1 MTLQSILDSKIRI
14 QYAPRDLRATITD
27 ELTVPN
33 PKYAKARAMGFSTYN
48 IPRMIKLY
56 EHIGNGIVLP
66 RGYLNRLLQIAPD
79 AEVTDHRLTL
89 PAAGFTSKI
98 ELRDYQAPV
107 IPAAIKAQQ
116 GVIVAPCGSGKTEMG
131 MEFVAR
137 VDQPTL
143 WLTHTKDL
151 ANQSRDRAV
160 SRLGLSKKEIGFIG
174 GDTFRVGQRFTVGMV
189 PTLAKRNLLDLTSQ
203 FGCIVIDECHHV
215 FKDAKSVGTFQKVI
229 SSFPARYRI
238 GLTATPHR
246 SDGLVETMFYV
257 LGPKIIEVEQGALKD
272 AGQVIAPTV
281 RFIETGWEFEY
292 REDFNELLGA
302 MVEDAERNQLLL
314 DVLAGHVE
322 GHHSLILGDRI
333 SHLQEILNRVVNL
346 KPGMTNRTAI
356 VTGETPKAWRE
367 KIMQDTR
374 SGKIQVLFATYALAK
389 EGLDIP
395 ILDQLFLVTPKRD
408 YAVVTQAVGRIARP
422 ADGKTSA
429 TVFDFYDS
437 EVGVLIG
444 QAVARRNKVYKPLQ
458 CKIINPPVSRKQRE
472 LKLQQALQDAF
483 RN

>member
-1 MTLQSILDSKIRI
+1 MTLQIIIDSKIRV
-14 QYAPRDLRATITD
+14 QYVPRELRAKIAD
-27 ELTVPN
+27 ELTVAN
-33 PKYAKARAMGFSTYN
+33 PKYAKARAMGFATYN
-48 IPRMIKLY
+48 IPRVIKLY

-79 AEVTDHRLTL
+79 AEIIDHRLTL

-98 ELRDYQAPV
+98 SLRDYQAPV

-116 GVIVAPCGSGKTEMG
+116 GVVVAPCGSGKTEMG
-131 MEFVAR
+131 MEFVAK

-174 GDTFRVGQRFTVGMV
+174 GDTFRVGERFTVGMV
-189 PTLAKRNLLDLTSQ
+189 PTLARRNLLDLTSQ

-215 FKDAKSVGTFQKVI
+215 FKDAKAVGTFQKVI

-246 SDGLVETMFYV
+246 SDGLVDTMFYV
-257 LGPKIIEVEQGALKD
+257 LGPKIIEVEQGALKE

-281 RFIETGWEFEY
+281 RFIETGWEVEY
-292 REDFNELLGA
+292 QEDFNELLTA
-302 MVEDAERNQLLL
+302 MVEDDGRNQLLL
-314 DVLAGHVE
+314 DVLTSHVE

-333 SHLQEILNRVVNL
+333 AHLEELSLVLMRK
-346 KPGMTNRTAI
+346 KPNIYVAT
-356 VTGETPKAWRE
+356 VTGDTPKATRE
-367 KIMQDTR
+367 KIMRETR
-374 SGKIQVLFATYALAK
+374 VGNIQVLFATYALAK

-422 ADGKTSA
+422 AEGKAQA

-458 CKIINPPVSRKQRE
+458 CKIVNPPVSRKQRE

>member
-1 MTLQSILDSKIRI
+1 MTLQIILDSKIRI
-14 QYAPRDLRATITD
+14 QYAPRELRATITD

-48 IPRMIKLY
+48 IPRVIKLY

-66 RGYLNRLLQIAPD
+66 RGYLNRLIQIAPD
-79 AEVTDHRLTL
+79 AEIIDHRLTL
-89 PAAGFTSKI
+89 PAAGFTSGI
-98 ELRDYQAPV
+98 TLRDYQAPV

-160 SRLGLSKKEIGFIG
+160 SRLGLSKNEIGFIG
-174 GDTFRVGQRFTVGMV
+174 GDTFRVGERFTVGMV

-215 FKDAKSVGTFQKVI
+215 FKDAKAVGTFQKVI

-246 SDGLVETMFYV
+246 SDGLVDTMFHV
-257 LGPKIIEVEQGALKD
+257 LGPKIIEVEQGALAA

-281 RFIETGWEFEY
+281 RFIETGWGFEY

-302 MVEDAERNQLLL
+302 MVEDDKRHRLVVQTISENAP
-314 DVLAGHVE
+314 
-322 GHHSLILGDRI
+322 GHHSLVLGDRV
-333 SHLQEILNRVVNL
+333 SYLSTL
-346 KPGMTNRTAI
+346 GMAVGHQSNWAIKTAM
-356 VTGETPKAWRE
+356 VTGDTPKAQRE
-367 KIMQDTR
+367 QIIQDTR
-374 SGKIQVLFATYALAK
+374 SGKIDVLFATYALAK

-422 ADGKTSA
+422 AEGKTSA

-458 CKIINPPVSRKQRE
+458 CKIVNPPVNRKQRE

-483 RN
+483 KN